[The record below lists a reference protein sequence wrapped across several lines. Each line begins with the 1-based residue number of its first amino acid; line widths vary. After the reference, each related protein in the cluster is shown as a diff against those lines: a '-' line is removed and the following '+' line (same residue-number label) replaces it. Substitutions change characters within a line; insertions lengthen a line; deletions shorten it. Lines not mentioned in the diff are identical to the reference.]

1 MRSFGRILNAHGHT
15 RPLVPACLPRP
26 RTARKPARRLEIA
39 NALTFDAAPVE
50 VIIGGGVF
58 VLASAGFL
66 IAEAIKASK
75 GEDSP
80 QVAQVEPTSEEVLPR
95 ENAVLVF
102 GASGRT
108 GRKIV
113 GKVWQC

>member
-1 MRSFGRILNAHGHT
+1 MRSFGGIVQGQCS
-15 RPLVPACLPRP
+15 RPLVSACLPRP
-26 RTARKPARRLEIA
+26 RTGRKPVRRLEIA

-50 VIIGGGVF
+50 VIVGGGVF

-66 IAEAIKASK
+66 IAEAIKATK
-75 GEDSP
+75 GENPP
-80 QVAQVEPTSEEVLPR
+80 QAAQAEPTKEEVLPR

-108 GRKIV
+108 GREIV
-113 GKVWQC
+113 AKVRQC